1 MTRLWPADPGHR
13 RPTSTMVSHLNLLVG
28 ESRRLIAAVA
38 VTSIVCGFAEAATL
52 AIVAQV
58 AASLVNGAK
67 HVHAQIG
74 PLAVNTEVRTLIWIG
89 LGLAVVRLLLQ
100 WPLSVLPSRIAAD
113 VQAGLRNRLFRS
125 FTDASWDSQSRDR
138 EGRLQE
144 IMTSQASQASTGAQQ
159 ATSLVIASCTFVI
172 LMASAVALSP
182 LAAAAVFGIAVGMFF
197 VLRPLRSLGA
207 RRSRS
212 LSQAQVE
219 YAVGIA
225 EANRL
230 AEETQV
236 FGVMEAQYDRIERLI
251 GVCRDR
257 LFSTLLVSR
266 LVPNLYQSLIYLVV
280 VVALG
285 VLEASG
291 GGHVGSLGA
300 VVLLLLRASQN
311 GQLVQASYQGLQQ
324 SMPFIERVVGAD
336 RQYAA
341 SAVGDGGRALSR
353 VNTVAF
359 ESVSFSYNPGRPV
372 LSEISFAV
380 DAGEAIGIVGPSGA
394 GKSTLVAILL
404 QLRTPSAG
412 RYLVNGDD
420 VRQFARDEWH
430 RLVAYVPQEPRL
442 LHASVSANIRFFR
455 DMDDEAV
462 ERAARLARIHDD
474 IMTWPSGYDT
484 QVGPRAD
491 AVSGGQQQRLCL
503 ARALAARPQVLVLD
517 EPTSALDP
525 HSESLIQ
532 ESLTALKSELTL
544 FTIAHRMSTLDMCN
558 RVMVILDGRL
568 VAFDTKAVLQEEN
581 PYYRSASLLAAGTSG
596 GLLLDEA

>member
-1 MTRLWPADPGHR
+1 MTRLWPADDGHR
-13 RPTSTMVSHLNLLVG
+13 RPTSTMLSHLNLLIG

-38 VTSIVCGFAEAATL
+38 VISIVCGVAEAATL

-58 AASLVNGAK
+58 AASLVSGAK

-74 PLAVNTEVRTLIWIG
+74 PLQVHTRVVTLIWIG
-89 LGLAVVRLLLQ
+89 LGLAVLRFVLQ

-113 VQAGLRNRLFRS
+113 VQEGLRSRLFRS
-125 FTDASWDSQSRDR
+125 FAHASWDSQSRDR

-144 IMTSQASQASTGAQQ
+144 IMTSQASQAATGAQQ
-159 ATSLVIASCTFVI
+159 TTSLVIASCTFVI
-172 LMASAVALSP
+172 LMFSAVALSP
-182 LAAAAVFGIAVGMFF
+182 LAAAVVFAVAVGMFY

-219 YAVGIA
+219 YAMGIA

-236 FGVMEAQYDRIERLI
+236 FGVMQAQYDRIERLI

-257 LFSTLLVSR
+257 LLATMVIGR
-266 LVPNLYQSLIYLVV
+266 LVPNLYQSLIYLVLIL
-280 VVALG
+280 ALG
-285 VLEASG
+285 ALEISG
-291 GGHVGSLGA
+291 SGHAGSLGA
-300 VVLLLLRASQN
+300 VVLLLVRASQN
-311 GQLVQASYQGLQQ
+311 GQSVQSSYQGLQQ
-324 SMPFIERVVGAD
+324 SLPFIERVVEAD
-336 RQYAA
+336 RRYAA
-341 SAVGDGGRALSR
+341 NAVRDGGQALSEVR
-353 VNTVAF
+353 TVAF

-372 LSEISFAV
+372 LSEITFAV

-394 GKSTLVAILL
+394 GKSTLVQILL
-404 QLRTPSAG
+404 QLRGPDAG
-412 RYLVNGDD
+412 RYLVNGED
-420 VRQFARDEWH
+420 VQQFAREDWH

-442 LHASVSANIRFFR
+442 LHASVAANIRFFR
-455 DMDDEAV
+455 DMDDDAV

-474 IMTWPSGYDT
+474 IMTWPNGYDT